1 MDCAVPEIDDLCQGG
16 QMKRIL
22 SLSLFVLLIAALW
35 WVAGLVEDVKL
46 VMKPP
51 K

>member
-1 MDCAVPEIDDLCQGG
+1 MRKFI
-16 QMKRIL
+16 
-22 SLSLFVLLIAALW
+22 SLSLFVLLIASLW

-51 K
+51 R

>member
-1 MDCAVPEIDDLCQGG
+1 
-16 QMKRIL
+16 MKRIL
-22 SLSLFVLLIAALW
+22 SLSLFVLFLAALW
-35 WVAGLVEDVKL
+35 WVARLVEDVKL

>member
-1 MDCAVPEIDDLCQGG
+1 
-16 QMKRIL
+16 MKRFL
-22 SLSLFVLLIAALW
+22 SLSVFVAILAALW

>member
-1 MDCAVPEIDDLCQGG
+1 MR
-16 QMKRIL
+16 KFL
-22 SLSLFVLLIAALW
+22 SLFLFVLLIAALW

>member
-1 MDCAVPEIDDLCQGG
+1 MRKFI
-16 QMKRIL
+16 

-35 WVAGLVEDVKL
+35 WVAGLYDEVRL

>member
-1 MDCAVPEIDDLCQGG
+1 MR
-16 QMKRIL
+16 KFL
-22 SLSLFVLLIAALW
+22 SLSLFVLFLAALW